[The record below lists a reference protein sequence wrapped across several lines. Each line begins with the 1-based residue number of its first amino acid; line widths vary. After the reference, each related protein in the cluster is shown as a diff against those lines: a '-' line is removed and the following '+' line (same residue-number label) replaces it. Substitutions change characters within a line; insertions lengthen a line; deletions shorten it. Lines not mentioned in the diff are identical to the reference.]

1 MSEYSI
7 NASGINIS
15 FDGVQILN
23 DVDFKVKTG
32 EVHALVGTNG
42 AGKSTLVKIIN
53 GVYKK
58 DSGRISLFDKSSD
71 YDTPE
76 GALQAGIAMVFQ
88 DLSLIPSLTV
98 AQNIFLQTHPY
109 RKGLLID
116 DKKGNE
122 KAIELLALIGVDTEI
137 SPSDRVEDL
146 SVGKQQIIEIAKA
159 LSHNPKV
166 LILDE
171 PTASLS
177 SVEIECLFDVIMTLK
192 RKGISIIYITHYLQ
206 DIFKICDS
214 LTLLRDGEV
223 VFREET
229 TEIDL
234 KFLVDAMAGGESETI
249 SWNRNKAKR
258 KGTPILEIKNL
269 TTNKINNIDLKIYP
283 GEIVGIA
290 GLLGSGRS
298 ELLQALFGIDK
309 LKNGEILVEGKS
321 VIVSSSSKAIDEGI
335 TLVPGNRRE
344 QGLVLDFAVQDNIVL
359 SIINRLKKFVIVD
372 KVKIRN
378 IVNHYIKSLNVKTQG
393 PDQKVRFLSGGNQ
406 QKIVVAKC
414 LASDSKIL
422 LLDDPTFGVDIHA
435 KHEIMKIIIDYASKG
450 NGVLFVSSEF
460 NEIAGFCDS
469 IYIMKKG
476 SITEFL
482 SDSVS
487 EDELLYKVQ

>member
-7 NASGINIS
+7 NASAINIS
-15 FDGVQILN
+15 FDGVHILH
-23 DVDFKVKTG
+23 DVDFKVKAG

-58 DSGRISLFDKSSD
+58 DSGTISIFGKDLE
-71 YDTPE
+71 YNTPE
-76 GALQAGIAMVFQ
+76 EALKAGIAMVFQ

-116 DKKGNE
+116 DR
-122 KAIELLALIGVDTEI
+122 KAGENAKELLSMIGVDTEI
-137 SPSDRVEDL
+137 SINDKVEDL

-177 SVEIECLFDVIMTLK
+177 SAEIESLFTVIETLK
-192 RKGISIIYITHYLQ
+192 KKGISIIYITHYLQ

-214 LTLLRDGEV
+214 LTLIRDGKII
-223 VFREET
+223 FREDT
-229 TEIDL
+229 IDINL
-234 KFLVDAMAGGESETI
+234 KYLVDAMAGGESESI
-249 SWNRNKAKR
+249 SWNRKKAMR
-258 KGTPILEIKNL
+258 SGTPLLELKDLNTEKIK
-269 TTNKINNIDLKIYP
+269 NIDLKIYP

-298 ELLQALFGIDK
+298 ELLETLFGIEK
-309 LKNGEILVEGKS
+309 LRTGKILVNGKA
-321 VIVSSSSKAIDEGI
+321 VDISSSSKAIDEGI
-335 TLVPGNRRE
+335 TLVPENRRE
-344 QGLVLDFAVQDNIVL
+344 QGLVLDFAVEDNIVM
-359 SIINRLKKFVIVD
+359 SIINRLKKFIVVD
-372 KVKIRN
+372 REKTGKIA
-378 IVNHYIKSLNVKTQG
+378 NHYIQSLNVKTQG
-393 PDQKVRFLSGGNQ
+393 PGQVVRYLSGGNQ

-435 KHEIMKIIIDYASKG
+435 KHEIMKIIMDYASKG
-450 NGVLFVSSEF
+450 NGVLFISSEF
-460 NEIAGFCDS
+460 KEIAGFCDS

-476 SITEFL
+476 RLTEFL
-482 SDSVS
+482 SEDVS
-487 EDELLYKVQ
+487 EDDLLLKVQ